1 MTCQLPYHKSKDN
14 LTSFLFET
22 GAISEVGNNIL
33 DLNLFRQVN
42 KQIENDLNNSY
53 GIQASP
59 FIEDDLTGSQTF
71 YTNDK
76 VFERIDEVRKELGLY
91 EDRIAG
97 SYVQGETEFIPPN
110 EHISYK
116 MKVIQAL
123 ESSNVREPNLNPD
136 KFQGFINDITKQGV
150 SAQQLTLLKESVNR
164 LKETKD
170 KITKQDLITDL
181 LSSASYVVEVNTA
194 MKTYGRAEQM
204 EDEDYETRISR
215 KKTSSQPIPTDHYFQ
230 LNVP

>member
-91 EDRIAG
+91 ED
-97 SYVQGETEFIPPN
+97 VFDN
-110 EHISYK
+110 ISNLFEK
-116 MKVIQAL
+116 RFVF
-123 ESSNVREPNLNPD
+123 NLNFF
-136 KFQGFINDITKQGV
+136 KLFCYNRITY
-150 SAQQLTLLKESVNR
+150 R
-164 LKETKD
+164 C
-170 KITKQDLITDL
+170 
-181 LSSASYVVEVNTA
+181 
-194 MKTYGRAEQM
+194 
-204 EDEDYETRISR
+204 
-215 KKTSSQPIPTDHYFQ
+215 
-230 LNVP
+230 